1 MFEIEFTPEAK
12 DDMRTIPVSARAKTL
27 NDLLKKAR
35 RKSLILESSDGHRF
49 VLASLEDWEGFEVD
63 EDITQNKKLMELL
76 SERRTSGKTIPLD
89 EVKAELGL

>member
-1 MFEIEFTPEAK
+1 
-12 DDMRTIPVSARAKTL
+12 MRTIPVSARAKTL
-27 NDLLKKAR
+27 NNLLKRAR
-35 RKSLILESSDGHRF
+35 HKSLILESSDGHRF
-49 VLASLEDWEGFEVD
+49 VLASLEGWEGFEVD

>member
-1 MFEIEFTPEAK
+1 
-12 DDMRTIPVSARAKTL
+12 MRTIPVSARAKTL

>member
-1 MFEIEFTPEAK
+1 MKI
-12 DDMRTIPVSARAKTL
+12 IPVSARAKTL

-49 VLASLEDWEGFEVD
+49 VLASLEDWQGFEVD
-63 EDITQNKKLMELL
+63 EDITQNRKLMELL

-89 EVKAELGL
+89 EVKAELGF

>member
-1 MFEIEFTPEAK
+1 
-12 DDMRTIPVSARAKTL
+12 MRTIPVSARAKTL

-49 VLASLEDWEGFEVD
+49 VLASLEDWQGFEVD
-63 EDITQNKKLMELL
+63 EDITQNRKLMELL

>member
-1 MFEIEFTPEAK
+1 MKI
-12 DDMRTIPVSARAKTL
+12 IPVSARAKTL

-49 VLASLEDWEGFEVD
+49 VLASLEDWEGFEVG
-63 EDITQNKKLMELL
+63 EDITQNKKLMDLL
-76 SERRTSGKTIPLD
+76 SERRTGGKTIPLD